1 MRMYR
6 LSSGRDKSRG
16 RLLEGDAEAPSRQ
29 DVGVTR
35 GKAARRTG
43 LILGMLLL
51 GVLVFAACGS
61 GSTAD
66 LDPAPDFEFSLYQG
80 EEVLGETAMSLS
92 DLQGKPL
99 VLNFWAGLC
108 PPCRAEMP
116 DLQEFHDDYGDRV
129 NLFGLDIGPF
139 MNLGSN
145 QNAKDLIAELG
156 ITYPAG
162 TTSDETVV
170 REYSILGMP
179 STFFI
184 TADGKIFR
192 KWTGFLTED
201 NLVEVTEEMLALSST
216 PS

>member
-1 MRMYR
+1 MYR
-6 LSSGRDKSRG
+6 FSSGRDKSRG
-16 RLLEGDAEAPSRQ
+16 RLLEADVEVPSRQ

-116 DLQEFHDDYGDRV
+116 DLQEFHGDYGDRV
-129 NLFGLDIGPF
+129 TLFGLDIGPF

-145 QNAKDLIAELG
+145 QNAKDLIEELG
-156 ITYPAG
+156 VRYPAG
-162 TTSDETVV
+162 TTSDEGVV
-170 REYSILGMP
+170 RAYGILGMP

-201 NLVEVTEEMLALSST
+201 DLVEVTEEMLALPGTSS
-216 PS
+216 